1 MNNREITEKKN
12 EEKNFENS
20 LQKHDKLKSYLIN
33 ICVKI
38 EKGFD
43 IIYYPHERESS
54 SVANLSYKGM
64 IIIHLFLTMTLTVF
78 GVFTLIYW
86 LKPKKNTI

>member
-20 LQKHDKLKSYLIN
+20 LQTHDKLKSYLIN

-38 EKGFD
+38 EKGFF
-43 IIYYPHERESS
+43 IIFKY
-54 SVANLSYKGM
+54 NIGKNKKIL
-64 IIIHLFLTMTLTVF
+64 VF
-78 GVFTLIYW
+78 HY
-86 LKPKKNTI
+86 

>member
-1 MNNREITEKKN
+1 MEKKN

-38 EKGFD
+38 EKGFF
-43 IIYYPHERESS
+43 IIFKY
-54 SVANLSYKGM
+54 NIGKNKKIL
-64 IIIHLFLTMTLTVF
+64 VF
-78 GVFTLIYW
+78 HY
-86 LKPKKNTI
+86 

>member
-1 MNNREITEKKN
+1 MNNREIMEKKN

-38 EKGFD
+38 EKGFF
-43 IIYYPHERESS
+43 IIFKY
-54 SVANLSYKGM
+54 NIGKNKKIL
-64 IIIHLFLTMTLTVF
+64 VF
-78 GVFTLIYW
+78 HY
-86 LKPKKNTI
+86 